1 MKFCIYNA
9 QTVVQDHPL
18 EPALKIRISPEVL
31 QKLKEKHHVDEREV
45 SQCFMNRDG
54 DFLEDLRPEHLTK
67 PLTEWFVAETN
78 KRRRLKV
85 VFVQVGNDIDL
96 KSCYDADEESIAIYD
111 ANAY

>member
-1 MKFCIYNA
+1 M
-9 QTVVQDHPL
+9 
-18 EPALKIRISPEVL
+18 EPTLKIRISADVL
-31 QKLKEKHHVDEREV
+31 QKLKEKHNVDEREV
-45 SQCFMNRDG
+45 TQCFINRDG
-54 DFLEDLRPEHLTK
+54 RLLEERRAEHITS